1 MSTRTPQPTL
11 TNVAS
16 SASTGSILAASG
28 ASQRYIWNDSTAV
41 LYLTYGSSAASVTN
55 YTVQV
60 PSQGSHVTTFNG
72 PIQGIWAS
80 ANGFARVTELI

>member
-1 MSTRTPQPTL
+1 MSVRAAQPTL

-16 SASTGSILAASG
+16 SASSVSILAASQ
-28 ASQRYIWNDSTAV
+28 ASQRIIYNDSTAV
-41 LYLTYGSSAASVTN
+41 LYLAFGASAASTTN

-60 PSQGSHVTTFNG
+60 ASQGTYPTTFSG

-80 ANGFARVTELI
+80 ANGAARVTELV